1 MINVYEQDG
10 LWVAL
15 VGCADYAIGYESE
28 SGVQT
33 REILIPGDYTG
44 WTAQLNIERA
54 DGKRVSADLTSSLQ
68 DDGKTLL
75 TWTITRVCTSVT
87 GELRGTLVLTNGAQE
102 RHTDKMRFY
111 VCDSVDPPGESDVP
125 GTTYTAG
132 EGINISEDN
141 VISLSPA
148 GNTLGG
154 IKAIAK
160 TTETVPVAVDADGK
174 AWVPQ
179 QSGGSGGG
187 QDGTSAYASVEQTDD
202 GAVITC
208 TDANG
213 TTTATIT
220 NGQDGAQGPQGP
232 QGPAGADGQDGAQG
246 PQGEQGPQGPQGPK
260 GDKGDTGE
268 QGPKG
273 DKGDQGIQG
282 PKGDTGD
289 SGPQGPQGPAGPAG
303 ADAPASV
310 DVSGILYGKTILDF
324 GDSIA
329 YGNDTAGVGYADM
342 IAERNGMTV
351 HSYAVGGHKL
361 SQILA
366 QLQSATE
373 ETADYVLLE
382 GGYNDANPSAL
393 TPVGTLSSGYTATL
407 DTSTFYGALET
418 LLKTAQT
425 KYPSAKTVYVIV
437 HRTRRTQWPDYAE
450 AIKAACD
457 KWSVPVVNLM
467 EQGGLNSNIDAML
480 SAYTDSVG
488 VHPNEAGYLK
498 WYVPPIEAKLR
509 ELTSHVVQTSD
520 PVTPDAPY
528 TGTFDIP
535 GVIPD
540 NVQKIS
546 QYTVNGLSMEAGSM
560 TAGSQTIALPALG
573 KWDVLTASA
582 DGSGTIARQSAKR
595 LLSSFTWNLISSNDT
610 TLYFGCTTSGQYL
623 SAADLPAND
632 GAELTCVYSPD
643 FTPSTVSSMANAT
656 TEGIAF
662 KSTGSPRLRVLAS
675 RLTDAGYTADLAG
688 LNSYLAAT
696 GNYIV
701 YKATEQT
708 SESAALDA
716 LTATSGA
723 VTLTDGYSGG
733 TMTAVEDASG
743 GAGGISLPDVT
754 ADDNGKVLGVVDGA
768 WDKMDAPGGSSER
781 CIGTFTLPQNA
792 NPWIISED
800 SDGNPFTFSEIW
812 IDAKLSFFQLTG
824 SSANRSIYVQGSND
838 LWYELALNA
847 VTAIKIVTGDD
858 ASSASANFSTG
869 AVPIHIWTKNGRLYA
884 QSVADGYNSGLS
896 AMLNA
901 LVNRGVECPVTQ
913 FKAIKVAMGA
923 SNNVIF
929 ADSSLK
935 ITIKE

>member
-15 VGCADYAIGYESE
+15 VGSADYTIGYESE

-33 REILIPGDYTG
+33 REILLPGDYTG

-87 GELRGTLVLTNGAQE
+87 GELRATLVLTNGAQE

-111 VCDSVDPPGESDVP
+111 VCDSVDPPGPDDPV

-148 GNTLGG
+148 GDTLGG

-160 TTETVPVAVDADGK
+160 TTEAIPVAVDADGK

-232 QGPAGADGQDGAQG
+232 
-246 PQGEQGPQGPQGPK
+246 K

-289 SGPQGPQGPAGPAG
+289 TGPQGPQGPAGPAG

-382 GGYNDANPSAL
+382 GGYNDANPSGL
-393 TPVGTLSSGYTATL
+393 TTMGSLSSGYTATL
-407 DTSTFYGALET
+407 DTTTFYGTLET
-418 LLKTAQT
+418 LLKTAQA
-425 KYPSAKTVYVIV
+425 KYPSAKIVYVIV
-437 HRTRRTQWPDYAE
+437 HRTKRTQWPDYAE
-450 AIKAACD
+450 AIKAACE
-457 KWSVPVVNLM
+457 KWSVPCVNLM

-488 VHPNEAGYLK
+488 VHPNEAGYLT

-509 ELTSHVVQTSD
+509 ELTSHVVQSSD

-528 TGTFDIP
+528 TGTFNIP

-546 QYTVNGLSMEAGSM
+546 QYTVNGLSMEAGTM
-560 TAGSQTIALPALG
+560 TVGTQEITLPALG
-573 KWDVLTASA
+573 KWDTLTATSA
-582 DGSGTIARQSAKR
+582 GAGTIARQSVKK
-595 LLSSFTWNLISSNDT
+595 LLSEFSWNLISTSADGN
-610 TLYFGCTTSGQYL
+610 TLFFGCTTASQYIP
-623 SAADLPAND
+623 AADLPAND

-643 FTPSTVSSMANAT
+643 FTLMTVSGITGAN

-675 RLTDAGYTADLAG
+675 RLTDAGYTADLTG
-688 LNSYLAAT
+688 LNSYLSAT

-708 SESAALDA
+708 TESVTLDA

-723 VTLTDGYSGG
+723 VSLTDGYSGG

-743 GAGGISLPDVT
+743 GSGSSLPTVT

-768 WDKMDAPGGSSER
+768 WGKMDVPGGEKPW
-781 CIGTFTLPQNA
+781 TL
-792 NPWIISED
+792 ISHVDVAESITTVSLTQD
-800 SDGNPFTFSEIW
+800 DDGNPINCTDVLFLIKAVQRTS
-812 IDAKLSFFQLTG
+812 DA
-824 SSANRSIYVQGSND
+824 SSIKIHAGGIYSNRQVLQVNVFGATSGNKWYK
-838 LWYELALNA
+838 LWYEQG
-847 VTAIKIVTGDD
+847 TGF
-858 ASSASANFSTG
+858 ATHQ
-869 AVPIHIWTKNGRLYA
+869 V
-884 QSVADGYNSGLS
+884 
-896 AMLNA
+896 
-901 LVNRGVECPVTQ
+901 VEQ
-913 FKAIKVAMGA
+913 GQD
-923 SNNVIF
+923 IF
-929 ADSSLK
+929 ADTCYPIATGVYGFGAAVSKHVVGSISELN
-935 ITIKE
+935 IVATNGFLVGDIVEVYGR

>member
-15 VGCADYAIGYESE
+15 VGSADCAIGYESE
-28 SGVQT
+28 SGVIT
-33 REILIPGDYTG
+33 REFLLPGDYTG
-44 WTAQLNIERA
+44 WTAQLNIECP

-75 TWTITRVCTSVT
+75 TWTITRTYTSVT
-87 GELRGTLVLTNGAQE
+87 GELRATLVLTNGVQE

-213 TTTATIT
+213 TTTVTIT
-220 NGQDGAQGPQGP
+220 NGQDGA
-232 QGPAGADGQDGAQG
+232 
-246 PQGEQGPQGPQGPK
+246 QGPQGPQGPK

-324 GDSIA
+324 GDSLA
-329 YGNDTAGVGYADM
+329 AGDGNRTYDDAGHEISRAGYAHL
-342 IAERNGMTV
+342 IAERNGMTLV
-351 HSYAVGGHKL
+351 SAAKGGASFGTYNDVRNQHIIN
-361 SQILA
+361 QI
-366 QLQSATE
+366 TDC
-373 ETADYVLLE
+373 TTTDADYILID
-382 GGYNDANPSAL
+382 GGANDAIQSSTISKGTISA
-393 TPVGTLSSGYTATL
+393 GYDATL
-407 DTSTFYGALET
+407 DETSFCGGMEAAIKLC
-418 LLKTAQT
+418 LT
-425 KYPSAKTVYVIV
+425 KWPKSKVVYVCIHMIQNTGV
-437 HRTRRTQWPDYAE
+437 LEYMETAREICR
-450 AIKAACD
+450 
-457 KWSVPVVNLM
+457 KWSVPYVNM
-467 EQGGLNSNIDAML
+467 SEAGLLNCNISGRL
-480 SAYTDSVG
+480 SEYMTDG
-488 VHPNEAGYLK
+488 NHPNESGYLT

-509 ELTSHVVQTSD
+509 ELTSHVVQSSD

-528 TGTFDIP
+528 TGTFNIP

-546 QYTVNGLSMEAGSM
+546 QYTVNGLSMEDGTM
-560 TAGSQTIALPALG
+560 TVGTQEITLPALG

-582 DGSGTIARQSAKR
+582 DGSGTIARQSVRKP
-595 LLSSFTWNLISSNDT
+595 LSEIGWNLISTSTDGST
-610 TLYFGCTTSGQYL
+610 ILFGAVGTDYNIP
-623 SAADLPAND
+623 AADLPYYD
-632 GAELTCVYSPD
+632 GAELTSVYSPD
-643 FTPSTVSSMANAT
+643 FPCVTVGYISGTART
-656 TEGIAF
+656 DEGIAC
-662 KSTGSPRLRVLAS
+662 KSTGSLRLRVLKS

-708 SESAALDA
+708 TESVTLDA

-723 VTLTDGYSGG
+723 VTLTSGYTGG

-743 GAGGISLPDVT
+743 GGSGSSLPTVT

-768 WDKMDAPGGSSER
+768 WDKMDAPGGAVVIKQITVSE
-781 CIGTFTLPQNA
+781 A
-792 NPWIISED
+792 VVSISD
-800 SDGNPFTFSEIW
+800 SFDKAYKHLTVCAYTPTAASNTTNNNSLLFKPNSVAWWSFGVGGISVYGPVIQKSEF
-812 IDAKLSFFQLTG
+812 DCEPNGLFAFGVSG
-824 SSANRSIYVQGSND
+824 
-838 LWYELALNA
+838 
-847 VTAIKIVTGDD
+847 
-858 ASSASANFSTG
+858 SASA
-869 AVPIHIWTKNGRLYA
+869 K
-884 QSVADGYNSGLS
+884 
-896 AMLNA
+896 
-901 LVNRGVECPVTQ
+901 
-913 FKAIKVAMGA
+913 A
-923 SNNVIF
+923 SNSTDF
-929 ADSSLK
+929 ASGIQSFTIIPNTSGDTDMIPAGTV
-935 ITIKE
+935 ITIYGRDSI